1 MPRPNPRAPGEGQD
15 ALFDT
20 GTERIAEARAG
31 VILRGRHSKATD
43 RALTA
48 ALRAELIS
56 DVDGAAATALRGLM
70 WSLDA
75 GEAQNKPYLASKAV
89 PAITELLR
97 ELHMTPE
104 SRGTDTEG
112 DLAAL
117 AAQLG
122 QIRVDDDEPALP
134 DAPA

>member
-1 MPRPNPRAPGEGQD
+1 MVGGLADQRVQLGAQED
-15 ALFDT
+15 
-20 GTERIAEARAG
+20 G
-31 VILRGRHSKATD
+31 V
-43 RALTA
+43 
-48 ALRAELIS
+48 
-56 DVDGAAATALRGLM
+56 GA
-70 WSLDA
+70 LDA

-122 QIRVDDDEPALP
+122 QIQVDDDEPALP
-134 DAPA
+134 DTPA